1 MVLCQV
7 SPLRRPSLR
16 RGILKRVRESETNC
30 SEFLS
35 SIMGRGY
42 PMNGEGPGS
51 KGLQTLLS
59 KVYRNRRKQAK
70 NGEIYYAVVK
80 ESVKFQ

>member
-1 MVLCQV
+1 M
-7 SPLRRPSLR
+7 
-16 RGILKRVRESETNC
+16 LKRVRESETSC
-30 SEFLS
+30 SELLS
-35 SIMGRGY
+35 SIVGRGY

>member
-7 SPLRRPSLR
+7 SPLRRPSLQ

-42 PMNGEGPGS
+42 PMNGEGPES

-59 KVYRNRRKQAK
+59 KVYRIKRLKRRY
-70 NGEIYYAVVK
+70 GVK
-80 ESVKFQ
+80 VL